1 MDASVVR
8 RRWLRG
14 LIDHL
19 ALITPDAAPTDVS
32 DAAPTDV
39 SDAAPTDV
47 SDAAPTDV
55 SDVVPTDVSDIVPTD
70 VVDAVARRVCGEDVP
85 LLAEVEPPPGG
96 WADPWLIGA
105 VHELTASTGE
115 RALRGAW
122 YTPRP
127 VVEELVQ
134 RALTA
139 GTDAV
144 LGDSLVIDPTCGGGG
159 FLLAALDRLVV
170 LGSSPDQAL
179 ARIGGLDIDPGA
191 VRATHAAVAAW
202 GRLAGAS
209 DQAISGAVER
219 ICLGDQLVGWPDDW
233 PSVSV
238 VIGNP
243 PFATPL
249 RGGSFPGAAHA
260 AREERRD
267 RLGPYA
273 DLAAIHLAVCIE
285 RVAPGGR
292 VCLVL
297 PQSVLGG
304 RDTAGLRSWVDDV
317 APIIDLWATT
327 SAVFD
332 ASVRVWAPVC
342 EKGAERPMR
351 SSWSEAAA
359 FALGV
364 PPVTVAAPGRLGE
377 LLSSA
382 TAGFRDEFYALAE
395 ACVELADV
403 SSTGLLPD
411 GFVRV
416 ATVGSLDPLT
426 SWWGRRPTTF
436 AKRRWDAPVV
446 DCSKVPGRTQSW
458 LEQLRQPKVLLPTQS
473 KVFEP
478 FVDRDGTVAPVTP
491 LLALHAEPDALDLV
505 TAVLLA
511 PPVVAWAFAR
521 WFGTAM
527 SVEAIKIAA
536 RDLADF
542 PLPVDDGAW
551 HEAAAIV
558 RSADGCDPADSVRTA
573 IEAATLM
580 QRAYGTAAA
589 DPSVLQWWLAR
600 ARSLVPSNA

>member
-1 MDASVVR
+1 M
-8 RRWLRG
+8 
-14 LIDHL
+14 
-19 ALITPDAAPTDVS
+19 
-32 DAAPTDV
+32 
-39 SDAAPTDV
+39 
-47 SDAAPTDV
+47 
-55 SDVVPTDVSDIVPTD
+55 
-70 VVDAVARRVCGEDVP
+70 
-85 LLAEVEPPPGG
+85 AEVEPPPGG

-179 ARIGGLDIDPGA
+179 ARIGSLDIDPGA

-249 RGGSFPGAAHA
+249 RGGSFPGAA
-260 AREERRD
+260 RRRRSD
-267 RLGPYA
+267 VIASAPTPTWRRSTWPSVSSGSLRA
-273 DLAAIHLAVCIE
+273 DGCASCCHSRCLAGVT
-285 RVAPGGR
+285 P
-292 VCLVL
+292 
-297 PQSVLGG
+297 P
-304 RDTAGLRSWVDDV
+304 D
-317 APIIDLWATT
+317 
-327 SAVFD
+327 
-332 ASVRVWAPVC
+332 
-342 EKGAERPMR
+342 
-351 SSWSEAAA
+351 SEAGSTTLRQSSISGRRPRPCSMPPCECGRPCARRGGEA
-359 FALGV
+359 NAIVVVRGCRLRARCS
-364 PPVTVAAPGRLGE
+364 PVTVAAPGRLGE

-416 ATVGSLDPLT
+416 ATVGSLDPPRVGGVDGPRPSPNGAGMPRSST
-426 SWWGRRPTTF
+426 VRRCP
-436 AKRRWDAPVV
+436 AAPSRGSSNSANPKCCCRPSRR
-446 DCSKVPGRTQSW
+446 SSSRSST
-458 LEQLRQPKVLLPTQS
+458 
-473 KVFEP
+473 
-478 FVDRDGTVAPVTP
+478 GT
-491 LLALHAEPDALDLV
+491 
-505 TAVLLA
+505 
-511 PPVVAWAFAR
+511 AR
-521 WFGTAM
+521 W
-527 SVEAIKIAA
+527 
-536 RDLADF
+536 R
-542 PLPVDDGAW
+542 
-551 HEAAAIV
+551 
-558 RSADGCDPADSVRTA
+558 R
-573 IEAATLM
+573 
-580 QRAYGTAAA
+580 
-589 DPSVLQWWLAR
+589 
-600 ARSLVPSNA
+600 